1 MRNLGSDGGVERG
14 LVVCKILVAKELC
27 FLFILVLIR
36 FGGGDSFLEVQTHLF
51 VAVSRLFELGIM
63 LTLVLGEL
71 LLKLLD
77 LLISILAVLGQVLLD
92 LLVAAMK
99 FAEVNRL
106 LMVLLVLALVE

>member
-1 MRNLGSDGGVERG
+1 
-14 LVVCKILVAKELC
+14 
-27 FLFILVLIR
+27 
-36 FGGGDSFLEVQTHLF
+36 
-51 VAVSRLFELGIM
+51 M